1 MSSAAYVIGPACHR
15 QATCRSATAR
25 GSFAFERLRAPNP
38 GHPQRPRARASKPSL
53 HVGLQPPHQHID
65 LPRTSA
71 GWTSDEL
78 VLWYSCRHRRCQHR
92 IAAASTR
99 CIRCKPFGSFVCS
112 TLPSHQVGKGIML
125 PNLLCQCHV
134 SFCYPVNHLFLP
146 AISLRLCH
154 SSRQK
159 RRPSLR

>member
-1 MSSAAYVIGPACHR
+1 MPFWVCEFCCVRDRASMPSAGNMPVGY
-15 QATCRSATAR
+15 
-25 GSFAFERLRAPNP
+25 RLRAPNP

-112 TLPSHQVGKGIML
+112 TLPSHEVGKGIML

-134 SFCYPVNHLFLP
+134 SFCYPVNQLFLP